1 MAKSRQQLIEDNLGI
16 VYSVILK
23 KYPTYSC
30 DEDLIQAGMLGLCK
44 AAEKWDSN
52 KSKFSTYAWSSVVNE
67 IRLELRKRDRHKGIL
82 SLDYEVTGE
91 DGKPTSFGDFIV
103 GDEDVNYVDLGV
115 DSNQLTPREQLIFT
129 LSQKDVTPRE
139 IGKQLG
145 ISNEVVC
152 KTLRKIKSMRGY
164 ANED

>member
-1 MAKSRQQLIEDNLGI
+1 MKTRQQLIEDNLGI
-16 VYSVILK
+16 VHSVILK
-23 KYPTYSC
+23 KYPTYAY
-30 DEDLIQAGMLGLCK
+30 DEDILQSGMLGLCK

-52 KSKFSTYAWSSVVNE
+52 KSKFSTFAWSTIVNE
-67 IRLELRKRDRHKGIL
+67 IRYELRKRERHKGIL

-115 DSNQLTPREQLIFT
+115 DTSLLTPREQHIFT
-129 LSQKDVTPRE
+129 LYQNGVPPRE
-139 IGKQLG
+139 IGERLN
-145 ISNEVVC
+145 ISHEKVGRAI
-152 KTLRKIKSMRGY
+152 RKIKSMRGY